1 MDPNTP
7 QIITKG
13 VESGGPYNAPLGANT
28 KTADKDVGAFKNRV
42 ERGKYI
48 AQLALEKKK
57 AENSLS
63 QFLNKVNSS
72 TATIKIAT
80 QYLGSPL
87 SRQIIAGNLHQHG
100 YQGTVKRPTMFIAG
114 EGGRPEDVTVRPRGS
129 VQRGGGGGG
138 GGFYG
143 TVNVYVD
150 GVLRPARYDM
160 GARK

>member
-57 AENSLS
+57 
-63 QFLNKVNSS
+63 Q
-72 TATIKIAT
+72 KIAF
-80 QYLGSPL
+80 P
-87 SRQIIAGNLHQHG
+87 N
-100 YQGTVKRPTMFIAG
+100 F
-114 EGGRPEDVTVRPRGS
+114 
-129 VQRGGGGGG
+129 
-138 GGFYG
+138 
-143 TVNVYVD
+143 
-150 GVLRPARYDM
+150 
-160 GARK
+160 